1 MKSKRIAFF
10 IPSLER
16 GGVERTLVN
25 LLKAFVTQGYC
36 VDLLFAYARDE
47 FLKQVPETVRI
58 ISLRSARRMP
68 SLKGLVPPRVSIS
81 LTTLPKLSAYLR
93 QAQPEVLISFQSSV
107 VAVWA
112 QKLARSTTRLIVRE
126 SNTPSKAIAEDKRLL
141 AKLVPLLKRLSYP
154 RADVI
159 VANSK
164 GAAQDLARILHLP
177 VQKIHIIY
185 NPTYDDSI
193 LEKSQEPL
201 NHPWFQPGEPPVIL
215 GVGRLTH
222 QKDFA
227 TLIRAFAIVRKELEC
242 RLVILGEGEER
253 PKLEALAKELGIGE
267 DVDLPGFVDNPYKY
281 MARASLFVLSSRYEG
296 LPNVLIEA
304 LACGTPVVSTDC
316 PSGPRE
322 ILMNGK
328 GGLLVPVGNAE
339 KMATA
344 ILKLLRDKSFAQ
356 SLLQFA
362 REHLDRFKP
371 ETCVSKY
378 IMLVEGKRL

>member
-1 MKSKRIAFF
+1 MKVAFF
-10 IPSLER
+10 IPYFGD
-16 GGVERTLVN
+16 GGVERTTLILSQMFIKDGHSVDIIT
-25 LLKAFVTQGYC
+25 LKPWGP
-36 VDLLFAYARDE
+36 
-47 FLKQVPETVRI
+47 FLKQ
-58 ISLRSARRMP
+58 MP
-68 SLKGLVPPRVSIS
+68 SEIRVVNLHTRRTLTAIPKLITYLRKEQPTALISAQHYANIVSIWACMLS
-81 LTTLPKLSAYLR
+81 RAKTKLIITERLALSEAFANKRNFREY
-93 QAQPEVLISFQSSV
+93 VL
-107 VAVWA
+107 
-112 QKLARSTTRLIVRE
+112 
-126 SNTPSKAIAEDKRLL
+126 
-141 AKLVPLLKRLSYP
+141 PLLIRWFYQK
-154 RADVI
+154 AEAV
-159 VANSK
+159 VANSEG
-164 GAAQDLARILHLP
+164 GAEDLACILGWMRQRIH
-177 VQKIHIIY
+177 VIY

-371 ETCVSKY
+371 ETCYKAY
-378 IMLVEGKRL
+378 LRLIEDEQNKKP